1 MEKLKMHSPN
11 LTDGNIAR
19 IRELFPGCVT
29 EIKNEGGRMG
39 DEKGEGSAF
48 NPHPSSLR
56 YAIDFDL
63 LRQELSGHI
72 VEGPQERYHLNWP
85 GKREALLTANAPIAK
100 TLRPCREESVD
111 FDTTK
116 NLFIEG
122 DNLDALKL
130 LQETYLGKVKMIY
143 IDPPYNTG
151 NDFIYEDDF
160 AENANEF
167 LLRSNQKD
175 EEGNRLVANTE
186 SNGRFH
192 SDWLSMM
199 YPRLKLARNLLK
211 DEGVILISIDDGEV
225 HNLRKA
231 TDEVF
236 GENNFVAQLIWERA
250 YSPKNDAKYISSSHD
265 FVVMY
270 AKNLSEFQIGRLE
283 RTQDANARYQNP
295 DNDPRGVWKP
305 SDMSVKT
312 YNAECD
318 YPITTPSGRVIE
330 PPTGRCWSL
339 SKNAFLERLHD
350 NRIWFG
356 INGDGVPSIKR
367 FLTELR
373 FDGMAPTSIMFY
385 KDVGHS
391 QEGAKEVTKLLE
403 AGAFDGPK
411 PIRLLLRLLTISN
424 VQKSDII
431 LDFFAGSSTT
441 AHAVMQLN
449 AKDDGNRKFIMVQ
462 LPELCNEQSEAFKAG
477 YKTIAE
483 ISKERIRRAGKKIK
497 DNGGRRKDENN
508 SLFSDSENS
517 SLIPHP
523 SSLDIGFRVLKI
535 DSSNMAEVYYT
546 PDAVNQGDLFN
557 TVDNIKPDRT
567 PEDLLFQVLLD
578 AGVDLS
584 LPIRKENIQIKDE
597 GGRIKAEKNV
607 GESSSVIPH
616 PSSFSSFEV
625 FFVDENALVACFDT
639 DVNEELVRELAQFR
653 SYDMPIRKMVFRDN
667 GFASDAV
674 KINVEQIFRQ
684 LSPGTEVKSI

>member
-29 EIKNEGGRMG
+29 EIKDEGGRMKDG
-39 DEKGEGSAF
+39 NA
-48 NPHPSSLR
+48 LR

-160 AENANEF
+160 AENADEF

-199 YPRLKLARNLLK
+199 AVRLRIARNLMSEDGLIFISIDEGEVSNLKLICDEIFGSKNYIEQVAWKNKYGSGALTKGFANVHEYILVYSKGVFENVAAPLDDEQRAAYKQRDEKYDSRGGYITQPLATNSKDDRPNLQYTVFHNGIEIKPEKQWIWGKERFEQAYKNNEIVINEKNGKYSVRSKQYLK
-211 DEGVILISIDDGEV
+211 DENGVERLGKPVSFLNGPFNQDGTKEIKELF
-225 HNLRKA
+225 N
-231 TDEVF
+231 TSVF
-236 GENNFVAQLIWERA
+236 GFPKPTKLIE
-250 YSPKNDAKYISSSHD
+250 YFIS
-265 FVVMY
+265 FVVND
-270 AKNLSEFQIGRLE
+270 NLN
-283 RTQDANARYQNP
+283 T
-295 DNDPRGVWKP
+295 
-305 SDMSVKT
+305 
-312 YNAECD
+312 D
-318 YPITTPSGRVIE
+318 YIV
-330 PPTGRCWSL
+330 
-339 SKNAFLERLHD
+339 
-350 NRIWFG
+350 
-356 INGDGVPSIKR
+356 
-367 FLTELR
+367 
-373 FDGMAPTSIMFY
+373 
-385 KDVGHS
+385 
-391 QEGAKEVTKLLE
+391 
-403 AGAFDGPK
+403 
-411 PIRLLLRLLTISN
+411 
-424 VQKSDII
+424 
-431 LDFFAGSSTT
+431 LDFFAGSCST
-441 AHAVMQLN
+441 AQAIMQRN
-449 AKDDGNRKFIMVQ
+449 SIDGGKRRFIMVQ
-462 LPELCNEQSEAFKAG
+462 LPEPCDEQSEAFKAG

-497 DNGGRRKDENN
+497 DEGGRQKDEESN
-508 SLFSDSENS
+508 LFSEADNS

-523 SSLDIGFRVLKI
+523 SSLDTGFRVLKI

-546 PDAVNQGDLFN
+546 PDAVKQEELFN
-557 TVDNIKPDRT
+557 AVDNIKPDRT

-584 LPIRKENIQIKDE
+584 LPIRKETIQ
-597 GGRIKAEKNV
+597 GYT
-607 GESSSVIPH
+607 
-616 PSSFSSFEV
+616 V

-653 SYDMPIRKMVFRDN
+653 SYDMPIRKIVFRDN